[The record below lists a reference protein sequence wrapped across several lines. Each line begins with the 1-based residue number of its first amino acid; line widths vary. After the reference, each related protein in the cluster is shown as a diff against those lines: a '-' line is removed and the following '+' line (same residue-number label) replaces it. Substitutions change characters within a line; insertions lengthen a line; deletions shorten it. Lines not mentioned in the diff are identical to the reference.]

1 VLSSFTHLWN
11 AAESPSIHGD
21 EGHYIRR
28 ALFVSEGNGPQEPT
42 SNYDHPYY
50 GWLMLGSILGIVD
63 YPNSLNPQSGDQY
76 SVEMVWSLPRLVM
89 GIIAVFDTFLIY
101 KIAEHRYGRK
111 VAFIAAV
118 LFAVM
123 PYSWMLR
130 RVFLESIQLPLLL
143 LSVLFALYIKD
154 SGEPKKSADS
164 SYAETD
170 AHTQKLNNNSFLLI
184 CLSGIFLGLA
194 VFTKLPAFTITPLI
208 GYLIFKNTNRSLK
221 GLGVWFVPVVLIPL
235 LWPAFAT
242 SIGEFDGWLEGLD
255 FQATRVSK
263 PLYDSMISFYHTDPI
278 LLIIGV
284 IGVVFAAAVRRDVFF
299 LIWILPFLV
308 FLYLIN
314 YVSFFHLI
322 ILIPAFSIAAAAMIA
337 DLSDRLPLSRSK
349 RTRRIKQLLPYA
361 IVTVIGVFGMTNT
374 IMSIFENS
382 NSSYF
387 KVVAAVTEQLPTI
400 GDSAQSLPGS
410 DSENDGNNGRI
421 EVDSLTVI
429 GSPSYYWILQYVYDK
444 PQYNYKTQYNLIS
457 KNTVE
462 NIVEQSEKV
471 IIIADRGI
479 LEIINK
485 ERLPETPKDQ
495 LKAERLSEIYGSTNL
510 VSKVDDI
517 EIRRN
522 Y

>member
-1 VLSSFTHLWN
+1 
-11 AAESPSIHGD
+11 
-21 EGHYIRR
+21 
-28 ALFVSEGNGPQEPT
+28 
-42 SNYDHPYY
+42 
-50 GWLMLGSILGIVD
+50 
-63 YPNSLNPQSGDQY
+63 
-76 SVEMVWSLPRLVM
+76 M
-89 GIIAVFDTFLIY
+89 GIFAVFDTFLIY
-101 KIAEHRYGRK
+101 KIGEHRYGRK

-154 SGEPKKSADS
+154 YGEPEKRAGI
-164 SYAETD
+164 SYAETG
-170 AHTQKLNNNSFLLI
+170 AHTQKLKNNSFLLI
-184 CLSGIFLGLA
+184 CLSGTFLGLA

-221 GLGVWFVPVVLIPL
+221 GLGLWFVPVVLIPL

-263 PLYDSMISFYHTDPI
+263 PLYESMISFYHTDPI

-284 IGVVFAAAVRRDVFF
+284 TGVVFATAVRRDVLF
-299 LIWILPFLV
+299 LLWILPFLV

-322 ILIPAFSIAAAAMIA
+322 ILVPVFSIAAAIMIA
-337 DLSDRLPLSRSK
+337 DLSGRFLVSTSK

-361 IVTVIGVFGMTNT
+361 IVTAIGVFGMTNT
-374 IMSIFENS
+374 TMFIFESS

-387 KVVAAVTEQLPTI
+387 RVVAAVTEHLPTI
-400 GDSAQSLPGS
+400 GDSAQNLPGG
-410 DSENDGNNGRI
+410 DFDNDGDGGRI
-421 EVDSLTVI
+421 EVDGLTVI
-429 GSPSYYWILQYVYDK
+429 GSPSYYWVLQYVYDK

-471 IIIADRGI
+471 IMIADRGI

-485 ERLPETPKDQ
+485 ERLPATPKDQ
-495 LKAERLSEIYGSTNL
+495 LKAERLTEIYGSTNL

>member
-1 VLSSFTHLWN
+1 
-11 AAESPSIHGD
+11 
-21 EGHYIRR
+21 
-28 ALFVSEGNGPQEPT
+28 
-42 SNYDHPYY
+42 
-50 GWLMLGSILGIVD
+50 
-63 YPNSLNPQSGDQY
+63 
-76 SVEMVWSLPRLVM
+76 
-89 GIIAVFDTFLIY
+89 
-101 KIAEHRYGRK
+101 
-111 VAFIAAV
+111 
-118 LFAVM
+118 
-123 PYSWMLR
+123 
-130 RVFLESIQLPLLL
+130 
-143 LSVLFALYIKD
+143 
-154 SGEPKKSADS
+154 
-164 SYAETD
+164 
-170 AHTQKLNNNSFLLI
+170 LNNNSCLLI